1 MKKKFILSLVVF
13 FIFSLSL
20 SSKLFA
26 QDFAWDELLKD
37 VNDKESLLKL
47 MPLDL
52 NKTDKY
58 GKTALNFGI
67 IKGLELVQHMV
78 ELGADINLPCD
89 EDMTPP
95 VSRAGGFWNHEDIAR
110 YLVEKGANLNQVD
123 KNGDTPLHIAAYNG
137 RKDLCAFYLD
147 HGAKLEA
154 KNNNGFTPFLSACDG
169 FGGHDEDKPGTRRLL
184 IERGANVKAV
194 DKEKRNAIN
203 LLFCKYDDF
212 PLIYNAYP
220 DYDFLKT
227 LVEKGVKIDNA
238 GKYSDTPLLT
248 TVYASAK
255 EAGLDKYVRDL
266 VSLGANVNQKHKNGY
281 TPLTMAI
288 SVENCAMVQTL
299 LDLGANTSIKFP
311 DGKNIIQM
319 LEEYEKNQYRGFV
332 YSTIKK
338 IILAHQQKNPSL
350 LEIPEGSLIK
360 RENGKA
366 YYLIN
371 PNNVWQVVHNL
382 NPDEENILKIPN
394 LNFFEMDFVSNEI
407 ANLQTPV
414 ILDMTE
420 INPEDFLKK
429 KYLLKI
435 SNVRK
440 IIFSP
445 HKKNSNNQNSE
456 LSKLELSNYPDL
468 VEVEIPEGIKKISRY
483 SFSFMEKLEKVVIP
497 ESATFI
503 DVEAFHFCP
512 VLKEVVIKSKSTKI
526 KDGAFSNCPNANF
539 IYK

>member
-67 IKGLELVQHMV
+67 IKGLELVQLMV

-184 IERGANVKAV
+184 MDRGANVKAV

-220 DYDFLKT
+220 DYDFLIT

-255 EAGLDKYVRDL
+255 ESGLDKYVRDL
-266 VSLGANVNQKHKNGY
+266 VSLGAKVNQKHKNGY

-420 INPEDFLKK
+420 INPEDFLEK
-429 KYLLKI
+429 KYLLNI

-456 LSKLELSNYPDL
+456 LSKLKLSNYPDL

-512 VLKEVVIKSKSTKI
+512 ALKEVVIKSKSTKI

>member
-67 IKGLELVQHMV
+67 IKGIELVQHMV

-184 IERGANVKAV
+184 MERGANVKAV

-220 DYDFLKT
+220 DYDFFKT

-255 EAGLDKYVRDL
+255 ESGLDKYVRDL

-350 LEIPEGSLIK
+350 LEIPEGFLIK

-435 SNVRK
+435 PNVRK

-512 VLKEVVIKSKSTKI
+512 ALKEVVIKSKSTKI

>member
-67 IKGLELVQHMV
+67 IKGLELVQLMV

-89 EDMTPP
+89 EDMTSP

-184 IERGANVKAV
+184 MDRGANVKAV

-220 DYDFLKT
+220 DYDFLIT

-255 EAGLDKYVRDL
+255 ESGLDKYVRDL

-420 INPEDFLKK
+420 INPEDFLEK
-429 KYLLKI
+429 KYLLNI

-456 LSKLELSNYPDL
+456 LSKLKLSNYPDL

-512 VLKEVVIKSKSTKI
+512 ALKEVVIKSKSTKI

>member
-184 IERGANVKAV
+184 MDRGANVKAI

-255 EAGLDKYVRDL
+255 ESGLDKYVRDL

-429 KYLLKI
+429 KYLLNI

-512 VLKEVVIKSKSTKI
+512 ALKEVVIKSKSTKI

>member
-37 VNDKESLLKL
+37 VNDKESFLKL

-67 IKGLELVQHMV
+67 IKGLELVQLMV

-123 KNGDTPLHIAAYNG
+123 KNGNTPLHIAAYNG

-154 KNNNGFTPFLSACDG
+154 KNNYGYTPFLLACDG
-169 FGGHDEDKPGTRRLL
+169 FGGHDEDKPGTRILL
-184 IERGANVKAV
+184 MERGANVKAI

-238 GKYSDTPLLT
+238 GKYGDTPLLT

-255 EAGLDKYVRDL
+255 ESGLDKYVRDL
-266 VSLGANVNQKHKNGY
+266 VSLGANVNKKHKNGY

-420 INPEDFLKK
+420 INPADFLEK

-456 LSKLELSNYPDL
+456 LSKLKLSNYPDL

-512 VLKEVVIKSKSTKI
+512 TLKEVVIKSKSTKI

>member
-67 IKGLELVQHMV
+67 IKGLEIVQHMV

-184 IERGANVKAV
+184 MEKGANVKAI

-248 TVYASAK
+248 TVYASVK
-255 EAGLDKYVRDL
+255 ESGLDKYVRDL

-382 NPDEENILKIPN
+382 NPDEDNILKIPN

-420 INPEDFLKK
+420 INPEDFLEK

-435 SNVRK
+435 PNVRK

-456 LSKLELSNYPDL
+456 LSKLKLSNYPDL
-468 VEVEIPEGIKKISRY
+468 AEVEIPEGIKKISRY

-512 VLKEVVIKSKSTKI
+512 TLKEVVIKSKSTKI
-526 KDGAFSNCPNANF
+526 KDGAFSNCPNARF

>member
-184 IERGANVKAV
+184 MKRGANVKAV

-255 EAGLDKYVRDL
+255 ESGLDKYVRDL

-435 SNVRK
+435 PNVRK

-512 VLKEVVIKSKSTKI
+512 ALKEVVIKSKSTKI